1 VTDYQVSGA
10 DLDSIYT
17 LFKANNLST
26 VNLQFDYFVYAG
38 PGEQVI
44 ATQFINGLPAWVGG
58 YSITF
63 EGGKY
68 QPGGI
73 NDGYTGPAPNTDT
86 TTHQTFS
93 DLRHAFFAH
102 IAESGFVGGGAA
114 NSTPRFP
121 FKANSYTDSCLLVT
135 LGYVDASRIP
145 GSTIPPE
152 TALIKVWSV
161 TALHGGLPAVT
172 VEDDNGSAWGVVL
185 TVP

>member
-1 VTDYQVSGA
+1 M
-10 DLDSIYT
+10 
-17 LFKANNLST
+17 
-26 VNLQFDYFVYAG
+26 
-38 PGEQVI
+38 
-44 ATQFINGLPAWVGG
+44 
-58 YSITF
+58 ITF

-73 NDGYTGPAPNTDT
+73 NDGYTGPIPNADT

-93 DLRHAFFAH
+93 DLRHAFLAH

-114 NSTPRFP
+114 NSSPRFP
-121 FKANSYTDSCLLVT
+121 FKASSYTDSCLLVT
-135 LGYVDASRIP
+135 LGYVDASKIP
-145 GSTIPPE
+145 GSTTPPE

-185 TVP
+185 TVPLIFTFV